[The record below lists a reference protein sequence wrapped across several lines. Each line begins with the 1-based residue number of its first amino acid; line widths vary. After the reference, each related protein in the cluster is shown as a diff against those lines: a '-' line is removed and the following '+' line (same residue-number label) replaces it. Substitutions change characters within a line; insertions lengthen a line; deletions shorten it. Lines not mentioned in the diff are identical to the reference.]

1 MDGFSDQQNPTNME
15 EMTTAS
21 PSLISEFV
29 MRNLSKAE
37 QRYCEEFRQYQVFR
51 LWIDVFVVGPMCL
64 AGLMGNTLAIIVMR
78 IDNANKMVSFLLK
91 ALALADNAYLM
102 SCLLLQTLKAIS
114 ECTNWIPSLKN
125 TYPYAEPYIWPF
137 ASITQTTAVWVVV
150 LVTADRYLAI
160 CKPFDKAKYLSSQK
174 TRIVIFL
181 IPLLATIYNIP
192 RFFEHYTT
200 EMPDY
205 CLERNR
211 ILTRATTLRKNR
223 HYVIFYKTGAFFI
236 FRMIIPLLTLT
247 ILNCKLMS
255 TLKIAKLDRAKLT
268 NANHNNLNRARS
280 RKDSFTLILVSVVS
294 VFILCQTP
302 DFLLRLIVSVRRFQ
316 GTHSTLTS
324 LPYSYANTFTN
335 MLLTLN
341 SSINCVIYC
350 VTGKRFRHILR
361 RVLCGRCPKACKK
374 SARPYDP
381 FNGNSI
387 IRGRASMYSA
397 TAETNF
403 SFKSIKNETPL

>member
-1 MDGFSDQQNPTNME
+1 MAVFSEQPSPASLS
-15 EMTTAS
+15 EMTTAA
-21 PSLISEFV
+21 FV
-29 MRNLSKAE
+29 MRNLSTAE
-37 QRYCEEFRQYQVFR
+37 EQYCSDWRQYQNFR
-51 LWIDVFVVGPMCL
+51 LWIDVFIVGPTCL
-64 AGLMGNTLAIIVMR
+64 AGLIGNTLAIIMMR

-114 ECTNWIPSLKN
+114 ECTNWIPSLESS
-125 TYPYAEPYIWPF
+125 YPYAEPYIWPF

-160 CKPFDKAKYLSSQK
+160 CKPFEKAKYLSSQK

-192 RFFEHYTT
+192 RFFERYTT

-211 ILTRATTLRKNR
+211 ILTRPTSLRTNR
-223 HYVIFYKTGAFFI
+223 HYVIFYKTGAFFV

-247 ILNCKLMS
+247 VLNCKLIS
-255 TLKIAKLDRAKLT
+255 TLKIAKMDRAMLT
-268 NANHNNLNRARS
+268 NSNQSNINRSRS

-302 DFLLRLIVSVRRFQ
+302 DFLVRLIVSIRRFN
-316 GTHSTLTS
+316 GMHKPLTS
-324 LPYSYANTFTN
+324 LPYSYATTCTN

-350 VTGKRFRHILR
+350 ITGKRFRHILR
-361 RVLCGRCPKACKK
+361 RVLCGRCPKTCKK

-381 FNGNSI
+381 INGNSI

-397 TAETNF
+397 TVETNF
-403 SFKSIKNETPL
+403 SFKSVKNETPL

>member
-1 MDGFSDQQNPTNME
+1 MGGVSGERNPADLEQMTSPAPSLTSIFVMKNL
-15 EMTTAS
+15 TTA
-21 PSLISEFV
+21 E
-29 MRNLSKAE
+29 E
-37 QRYCEEFRQYQVFR
+37 QYCAEFRQYQTFR
-51 LWIDVFVVGPMCL
+51 LWMDVFVVGPLCL
-64 AGLMGNTLAIIVMR
+64 AGIIGNTLAVIVMR

-91 ALALADNAYLM
+91 ALALADNAYLV
-102 SCLLLQTLKAIS
+102 SCLLLQSLKAIS
-114 ECTNWIPSLKN
+114 ECTNWIPSLKT

-137 ASITQTTAVWVVV
+137 ASITQTTAIWVVV

-160 CKPFDKAKYLSSQK
+160 CKPFDKTKYLSSQR
-174 TRIVIFL
+174 TRVVIFL
-181 IPLLATIYNIP
+181 IPLLATVYNIP
-192 RFFEHYTT
+192 RFFEFYTT

-211 ILTRATTLRKNR
+211 ILTRHTTLRKNR

-236 FRMIIPLLTLT
+236 FRMIIPLLILT
-247 ILNCKLMS
+247 ILNCKLIS
-255 TLKIAKLDRAKLT
+255 TLNIAKLDRAKLT
-268 NANHNNLNRARS
+268 NASHNNLNRARS

-302 DFLLRLIVSVRRFQ
+302 DFLLRLIVSIRRFT
-316 GTHSTLTS
+316 GKHSLLTS

-361 RVLCGRCPKACKK
+361 RVLCGHCPKSCKK
-374 SARPYDP
+374 SAGPYDP

-387 IRGRASMYSA
+387 IRGRASTYSA
-397 TAETNF
+397 TVETNF
-403 SFKSIKNETPL
+403 SFKSIKNETAL